1 MVSFLKDLAKGYDGK
16 LPIKKRR
23 LSERSHLTIEFPQSD
38 NRVIRTFIPFL
49 ENPSISEKGKANLN
63 SYNLVGRA
71 GQLFSY
77 GGAESRKLTVNFN
90 ITLLHVMEEEKD
102 LAEMFRSQ
110 FKLFFSEAERARE
123 AFRLSDGG
131 GVEADKLGFDSLAA
145 GDDFLSGDDLSGR
158 NSAFDLDR
166 EESDAELNLKA
177 ATDFVGDANNETGTQ
192 RDHAAIHR
200 DYYRQL
206 IKHVADFDP
215 TSLIGAETIN
225 NFFEGGLGINS
236 PDDNVT
242 ALNSTIN
249 LVYLWVNLI
258 RASILNNSRST
269 TLGPPI
275 VRLSHGGMYNNV
287 PCLLQDYSIN
297 IVEEA
302 GYDVQTMTPK
312 RLEISLNLIESR
324 TGNFGAFQ
332 AGEIA
337 FGDNL
342 TGWES
347 VIETNNI
354 DPYNGLVGGEG
365 EFGVEV

>member
-1 MVSFLKDLAKGYDGK
+1 MAFLADLFKGYDGK
-16 LPIKKRR
+16 LKQNKRR

-49 ENPSISEKGKANLN
+49 ENPTISEKGKAKIN
-63 SYNLVGRA
+63 SYDLVGRA

-77 GGAESRKLTVNFN
+77 GGAESRKLSVNFN

-102 LAEMFRSQ
+102 LAEMFKSQ
-110 FKLFFSEAERARE
+110 FKLFFSESERAKE
-123 AFRLSDGG
+123 AFEMSTSIDTALAARVDDPDAFDTQPYQIFDPEAELELLRAEDIENATYLVGSEPWQNNTGKQQDHASIHRQYYRKLINHVAGFDPQSLLG
-131 GVEADKLGFDSLAA
+131 GVG
-145 GDDFLSGDDLSGR
+145 
-158 NSAFDLDR
+158 
-166 EESDAELNLKA
+166 
-177 ATDFVGDANNETGTQ
+177 
-192 RDHAAIHR
+192 
-200 DYYRQL
+200 
-206 IKHVADFDP
+206 
-215 TSLIGAETIN
+215 ETIN
-225 NFFEGGLGINS
+225 SFFEGGLGIAS
-236 PDDNVT
+236 PDENAA
-242 ALNSTIN
+242 ALDSTLN

-275 VRLSHGGMYNNV
+275 VRLTHGGMYNNV
-287 PCLLQDYSIN
+287 PCLLDNYSIN
-297 IVEEA
+297 IVDEA

-324 TGNFGAFQ
+324 TGNFGAFK

-347 VIETNNI
+347 VIENNNI
-354 DPYNGLVGGEG
+354 DPYNGLIGGEG

>member
-1 MVSFLKDLAKGYDGK
+1 MVSFLKDLFKGYDGK

-38 NRVIRTFIPFL
+38 NRVIRTFVPFL
-49 ENPSISEKGKANLN
+49 ENPTITEKGKANIN
-63 SYNLVGRA
+63 SYDLVGRA

-77 GGAESRKLTVNFN
+77 GGAESRKLSVNFN

-102 LAEMFRSQ
+102 LAEMFKSQ
-110 FKLFFSEAERARE
+110 FKLFFSESKRAKE

-131 GVEADKLGFDSLAA
+131 GVEADKMGFDSLAA
-145 GDDFLSGDDLSGR
+145 GDDFLS
-158 NSAFDLDR
+158 
-166 EESDAELNLKA
+166 DAELNLNA
-177 ATDFVGDANNETGTQ
+177 ATDFMGDAGTETGEQ
-192 RDHAAIHR
+192 RDHASIHR
-200 DYYRQL
+200 QYYRQL
-206 IKHVADFDP
+206 IQHVADFDP
-215 TSLIGAETIN
+215 NSVFGGETLN
-225 NFFEGGLGINS
+225 NLFEGGLGIAS
-236 PDDNVT
+236 PDENV
-242 ALNSTIN
+242 ASLNSTIN

-324 TGNFGAFQ
+324 TGNFGPFQ

-354 DPYNGLVGGEG
+354 DPYNGVVGGEG
-365 EFGVEV
+365 EFGAEV

>member
-1 MVSFLKDLAKGYDGK
+1 MVSLGYDGK

-123 AFRLSDGG
+123 AFELSTSEIDDPLNND
-131 GVEADKLGFDSLAA
+131 VGFANGFNEFGEEISLDEGNAA
-145 GDDFLSGDDLSGR
+145 
-158 NSAFDLDR
+158 NI
-166 EESDAELNLKA
+166 EERSE
-177 ATDFVGDANNETGTQ
+177 DFVTGKVGHTKTGTQ
-192 RDHAAIHR
+192 RDHASLHR
-200 DYYRQL
+200 NYYREL
-206 IKHVADFDP
+206 IKHVAGFDP
-215 TSLIGAETIN
+215 QSLLDLGVLGDVGGTIN
-225 NFFEGGLGINS
+225 SFFEGGLGINS

-242 ALNSTIN
+242 ALNTTIN

-324 TGNFGAFQ
+324 TGNFGPFQ

-354 DPYNGLVGGEG
+354 DPYNGVVGGEG
-365 EFGVEV
+365 EFGAEV

>member
-1 MVSFLKDLAKGYDGK
+1 
-16 LPIKKRR
+16 
-23 LSERSHLTIEFPQSD
+23 
-38 NRVIRTFIPFL
+38 
-49 ENPSISEKGKANLN
+49 
-63 SYNLVGRA
+63 
-71 GQLFSY
+71 
-77 GGAESRKLTVNFN
+77 
-90 ITLLHVMEEEKD
+90 MEEEKD

-123 AFRLSDGG
+123 AFGLSKGEG
-131 GVEADKLGFDSLAA
+131 QSV
-145 GDDFLSGDDLSGR
+145 
-158 NSAFDLDR
+158 DLDETAALMGGTTEDFTN
-166 EESDAELNLKA
+166 EEIGAFAQPMIEAVGQEKA
-177 ATDFVGDANNETGTQ
+177 TKSLGDANTKTGTQ
-192 RDHAAIHR
+192 RDHASLHR
-200 DYYRQL
+200 NYYREL
-206 IKHVADFDP
+206 IKHVAGFDP
-215 TSLIGAETIN
+215 QSLLDLGVLGDVGGTIN
-225 NFFEGGLGINS
+225 SFFEGGLGINS

-242 ALNSTIN
+242 ALNTTIN

-324 TGNFGAFQ
+324 TGNFGPFQ

-354 DPYNGLVGGEG
+354 DPYNGVVGGEG
-365 EFGVEV
+365 EFGAEV

>member
-1 MVSFLKDLAKGYDGK
+1 MVSFLKDLFKGYDGK

-102 LAEMFRSQ
+102 LAEMFKSQ

-123 AFRLSDGG
+123 AFGLSQISVEDVEKYEEWENTGQSFVDEDDGG
-131 GVEADKLGFDSLAA
+131 F
-145 GDDFLSGDDLSGR
+145 SGDDMFGSLGDQATAR
-158 NSAFDLDR
+158 
-166 EESDAELNLKA
+166 
-177 ATDFVGDANNETGTQ
+177 ATDSVVGKGGHTETGVQ
-192 RDHAAIHR
+192 RDHAALHR
-200 DYYRQL
+200 DYYRKL

-215 TSLIGAETIN
+215 NSLIGAETIN

-297 IVEEA
+297 IVEQA

-324 TGNFGAFQ
+324 TGNFREFK

-354 DPYNGLVGGEG
+354 DPYNGVVGGEG

>member
-102 LAEMFRSQ
+102 LAEMFKSQ

-123 AFRLSDGG
+123 AFGLSKGAGQSVDRDETAALMGG
-131 GVEADKLGFDSLAA
+131 TTE
-145 GDDFLSGDDLSGR
+145 DFTNEEIG
-158 NSAFDLDR
+158 AFVD
-166 EESDAELNLKA
+166 EENQGKA
-177 ATDFVGDANNETGTQ
+177 SDFVIGEGGHTKTGEQ
-192 RDHAAIHR
+192 RDHAALHR
-200 DYYRQL
+200 NYYREL

-215 TSLIGAETIN
+215 NNLPGAEFIN
-225 NFFEGGLGINS
+225 GFFEGGLGINS

-354 DPYNGLVGGEG
+354 DPYNGVVGGED
-365 EFGVEV
+365 EFGAEV

>member
-1 MVSFLKDLAKGYDGK
+1 
-16 LPIKKRR
+16 
-23 LSERSHLTIEFPQSD
+23 
-38 NRVIRTFIPFL
+38 
-49 ENPSISEKGKANLN
+49 
-63 SYNLVGRA
+63 
-71 GQLFSY
+71 
-77 GGAESRKLTVNFN
+77 
-90 ITLLHVMEEEKD
+90 MEEEKD
-102 LAEMFRSQ
+102 LAQMFRSQ
-110 FKLFFSEAERARE
+110 FKLFFSEAERARK
-123 AFRLSDGG
+123 AFGLSNISDDDILDS
-131 GVEADKLGFDSLAA
+131 VEEERYYATLGGFDPNDVTADEVMAAA
-145 GDDFLSGDDLSGR
+145 G
-158 NSAFDLDR
+158 A
-166 EESDAELNLKA
+166 A
-177 ATDFVGDANNETGTQ
+177 ATERASDFVTGEGGHTETGTQ

-354 DPYNGLVGGEG
+354 DPYNGLVGGED

>member
-1 MVSFLKDLAKGYDGK
+1 MVSFL
-16 LPIKKRR
+16 IKKRR

-102 LAEMFRSQ
+102 LAEMFKSQ

-123 AFRLSDGG
+123 AFNMSEPAIDIGFDPNEHDADGSTPT
-131 GVEADKLGFDSLAA
+131 ASDKLG
-145 GDDFLSGDDLSGR
+145 
-158 NSAFDLDR
+158 
-166 EESDAELNLKA
+166 
-177 ATDFVGDANNETGTQ
+177 TANTKTGVQ
-192 RDHAAIHR
+192 RDHAALHR
-200 DYYRQL
+200 DYYRKL

-215 TSLIGAETIN
+215 NNLLGAATIN
-225 NFFEGGLGINS
+225 SFSKGGLGINS
-236 PDDNVT
+236 SDDNVT

-258 RASILNNSRST
+258 RASILNNSSST

-312 RLEISLNLIESR
+312 RLEISLKLIESR
-324 TGNFGAFQ
+324 TGNFGAFE

-365 EFGVEV
+365 EFGAEV

>member
-1 MVSFLKDLAKGYDGK
+1 MVPFLKDLAKGYDGK

-102 LAEMFRSQ
+102 LAEMFKSQ
-110 FKLFFSEAERARE
+110 FKLFFSEAERARG
-123 AFRLSDGG
+123 AFGLSNGAGQSVDRDEIALQMGG
-131 GVEADKLGFDSLAA
+131 TTE
-145 GDDFLSGDDLSGR
+145 DFTNEEIG
-158 NSAFDLDR
+158 AFVD
-166 EESDAELNLKA
+166 EENQGKA
-177 ATDFVGDANNETGTQ
+177 SDFVIGEGGHTKTGTQ
-192 RDHAAIHR
+192 RDHASLHR
-200 DYYRQL
+200 NYYRKL
-206 IKHVADFDP
+206 INHVAGFDP
-215 TSLIGAETIN
+215 QSLLDLGDFGDVGGTIN
-225 NFFEGGLGINS
+225 GFFEGGLGINS

-337 FGDNL
+337 FGHNL
-342 TGWES
+342 IGWES

-354 DPYNGLVGGEG
+354 DPYNGVVGGEG